1 MCMADNA
8 SLWTSEIIRVVK
20 DTKQAQISEWIQR
33 AASQVVKAGETTAR
47 SVNYY
52 LIDWGEAETIAS
64 DQSQGRAVTLQCSYP
79 LRLTAV
85 IDVLKRRDQYALD
98 CSLIVLYTESA
109 KLGEDWMWTV
119 KFELNEDRCFL
130 VKKCLSKRK
139 DVLSKIAVDGEA
151 NPFPKFIRSLAKN
164 CNAIWKMDRERIA
177 VDDATYSTC

>member
-1 MCMADNA
+1 MD
-8 SLWTSEIIRVVK
+8 
-20 DTKQAQISEWIQR
+20 DTHTPHTTR
-33 AASQVVKAGETTAR
+33 ATTAQ
-47 SVNYY
+47 SVSYY

-79 LRLTAV
+79 VRRSAMF
-85 IDVLKRRDQYALD
+85 DVLKRRDEYALR
-98 CSLIVLYTESA
+98 CSLIILYTESA

>member
-1 MCMADNA
+1 MD
-8 SLWTSEIIRVVK
+8 
-20 DTKQAQISEWIQR
+20 DTHTPHTTR
-33 AASQVVKAGETTAR
+33 ATTAQ
-47 SVNYY
+47 SVSYY

-79 LRLTAV
+79 VRRSAMF
-85 IDVLKRRDQYALD
+85 DVLKRRDEYALR
-98 CSLIVLYTESA
+98 CSLIILYTESA

-119 KFELNEDRCFL
+119 KFELNAERWPL
-130 VKKCLSKRK
+130 VEKCLSKREN
-139 DVLSKIAVDGEA
+139 VLLKIAEDGEA